1 MGTVEAAI
9 VLGSL
14 TGSISSSYLLKAV
27 DYYCSFGICA
37 LVAFTAVVYT
47 IFFLPESVD
56 VSSSDVSFFL
66 LTNSRFK

>member
-14 TGSISSSYLLKAV
+14 TGSISSSYLLEAF

-37 LVAFTAVVYT
+37 LVAFLAILYT

-56 VSSSDVSFFL
+56 VSDSNVRLNSF
-66 LTNSRFK
+66 